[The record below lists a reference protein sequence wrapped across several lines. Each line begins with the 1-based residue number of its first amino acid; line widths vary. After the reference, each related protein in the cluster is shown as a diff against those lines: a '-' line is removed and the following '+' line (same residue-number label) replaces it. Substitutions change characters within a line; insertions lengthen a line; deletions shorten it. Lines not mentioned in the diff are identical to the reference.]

1 MPTHKCDQCEH
12 ETKRKGD
19 LTAHKRVHSGEKP
32 YKCDNCDYT
41 CAQSGSLTTHK
52 RTHTGKKPYSC
63 DQCDFAGSQSSD
75 LSKHKRQH
83 LPNYVRLK
91 KKKEDDLHAFLLSKD
106 IKCEREVNISYR
118 CMDSN
123 KASSRLDFVV
133 YHTDHV
139 TVIECDESQHS
150 CYEQVCEVA
159 RMNDVVQVM
168 ILNGDPRPIHWI
180 RYNPDAFKVDSVTQ
194 RVPSVSRRKAL
205 LNAID
210 IKVVNTC
217 ISYLYYDRV
226 LDKLA
231 VESDEGY
238 NDQFKELIVAR
249 VVN

>member
-1 MPTHKCDQCEH
+1 
-12 ETKRKGD
+12 
-19 LTAHKRVHSGEKP
+19 
-32 YKCDNCDYT
+32 
-41 CAQSGSLTTHK
+41 
-52 RTHTGKKPYSC
+52 
-63 DQCDFAGSQSSD
+63 
-75 LSKHKRQH
+75 
-83 LPNYVRLK
+83 
-91 KKKEDDLHAFLLSKD
+91 
-106 IKCEREVNISYR
+106 
-118 CMDSN
+118 MDSN
-123 KASSRLDFVV
+123 KASSRLDFVI

-180 RYNPDAFKVDSVTQ
+180 RYNPDAFKVDNVTQ

-210 IKVVNTC
+210 MKVVNTC

-231 VESDEGY
+231 IESDEGY